1 MQLIKQDDISIPDIV
16 SALKSGKTIIYP
28 TETCYGLGCDALSAD
43 AVKKVFQIKK
53 RQKDKPV
60 LVVVSDESM
69 ITDYVVWNEELVTIS
84 EHYWPGPLT
93 VVADAKSDMKLPQ
106 GILGSNK
113 TLAFR
118 VTDHPLASEIS
129 ASLGHPLVSTSA
141 NISELES
148 PYDMESVLGMFEN
161 ADVQPDIIIDAGPLP
176 HKSPSTVVRVKD
188 GDVKILRQGEL
199 VLEL

>member
-1 MQLIKQDDISIPDIV
+1 MQLFKQDDISIPDIV

-28 TETCYGLGCDALSAD
+28 TETCYGLGCDALNAR
-43 AVKKVFQIKK
+43 AVEKIFQIKK
-53 RQKDKPV
+53 RQKNKPV

-69 ITDYVVWNEELVTIS
+69 ITDYVDWNEELVNIS

-93 VVADAKSDMKLPQ
+93 VVADIKPHVELPD
-106 GILGSNK
+106 GILGENR

-129 ASLGHPLVSTSA
+129 DFLGRPLVSTSA

-148 PYDMESVLGMFEN
+148 PYD
-161 ADVQPDIIIDAGPLP
+161 I
-176 HKSPSTVVRVKD
+176 
-188 GDVKILRQGEL
+188 
-199 VLEL
+199 